1 MEDNRV
7 NPTTNMKLLL
17 YSQVDGRCPF
27 CSKNLYYIK
36 NNKIQKLFEIAHIYP
51 ANPKTHESELLKDVP
66 RLSEDVNS
74 MENLIVVCRDC
85 HKKFDHPRTTEDYNR
100 WYDLKK
106 DLMLNDEAKSAFFD
120 NNVEEEIIKV
130 LNALVNIDCERELVQ
145 LSLSALKLDEKINKE
160 NSFIFR
166 KKIREQVV
174 DYYSMV
180 REQFNELDVI
190 SPYQFEKIATQVK
203 GYYLTLSTINENQES
218 VFRMLVT
225 WLDEKTGKI
234 STLACEIIIS
244 FFIQNCEVFS

>member
-1 MEDNRV
+1 M
-7 NPTTNMKLLL
+7 
-17 YSQVDGRCPF
+17 
-27 CSKNLYYIK
+27 K

-51 ANPKTHESELLKDVP
+51 ANPKPHESELLKDVP

-106 DLMLNDEAKSAFFD
+106 ALMLNDEAKSAFFD

-130 LNALVNIDCERELVQ
+130 LNALVKIECERELVQ

-166 KKIREQVV
+166 KKIREQVI
-174 DYYSMV
+174 DYYPMV

-218 VFRMLVT
+218 VFRMLVE

-234 STLACEIIIS
+234 SPLACEIIIS